1 MSHGAD
7 STKAIYYAFSAN
19 GAIAIAKY
27 VAAVITG
34 SGSMLAEAVHSTAD
48 CGNQLLLLLG
58 MKRSKK
64 PASDRFPLGY
74 GKETYFWSF
83 IVALLLFSM
92 GGLFSI
98 YEGWHKLHE
107 PEPLSYP
114 MLALGVLLFGIIVE
128 GLSFAGC
135 LREINK
141 VRAEQNLWQWFRSTR
156 EVELLVIFG
165 EDLAA
170 LLGLCFAFLAV
181 LAAWLTGDPMYDA
194 LGSIGIGVLLI
205 AVAFFISVEVKSLLI
220 GQGVSPD
227 IHTDMLD
234 FLNQQVTIKQVY
246 NLRTLHMGADVMVAI
261 KAELTEQQDALKLIA
276 DINKVEAVFRA
287 RFPAV
292 AWCFFE
298 PDNTDDD

>member
-7 STKAIYYAFSAN
+7 SVKAIFFALSAN
-19 GAIAIAKY
+19 AAVAVAKY
-27 VAAVITG
+27 IAAVITG

-58 MKRSKK
+58 MKRAKK
-64 PASDRFPLGY
+64 PPSDDYPLGF

-114 MLALGVLLFGIIVE
+114 LLALGVLAFGVVVE
-128 GLSFAGC
+128 GLSLAGC
-135 LREINK
+135 LREVNK
-141 VRAEQNLWQWFRSTR
+141 SRGDQNLWIWFRDTR
-156 EVELLVIFG
+156 EAELLVIFG

-170 LLGLCFAFLAV
+170 LFGLSFAFAAV
-181 LAAWLTGDPMYDA
+181 LAAWITGDPMWDA
-194 LGSIGIGVLLI
+194 LGSIGIGILLI
-205 AVAFFISVEVKSLLI
+205 VVAFFVGVEVKSLLV
-220 GQGVSPD
+220 GQGVSPPVRE
-227 IHTDMLD
+227 DMLQ
-234 FLNQQVTIKQVY
+234 FLAQQPSIKQIY
-246 NLRTLHMGADVMVAI
+246 NLRTLHMGSDVMVAI
-261 KAELTEQQDALKLIA
+261 KAELTEQQDARKLIA
-276 DINKVEAVFRA
+276 DINQVEAAFRQ
-287 RFPAV
+287 RFAQV
-292 AWCFFE
+292 SWCFFE

>member
-1 MSHGAD
+1 
-7 STKAIYYAFSAN
+7 
-19 GAIAIAKY
+19 
-27 VAAVITG
+27 
-34 SGSMLAEAVHSTAD
+34 
-48 CGNQLLLLLG
+48 
-58 MKRSKK
+58 
-64 PASDRFPLGY
+64 
-74 GKETYFWSF
+74 
-83 IVALLLFSM
+83 
-92 GGLFSI
+92 
-98 YEGWHKLHE
+98 
-107 PEPLSYP
+107 
-114 MLALGVLLFGIIVE
+114 IIVE

-170 LLGLCFAFLAV
+170 LLGLTFAFLAV

-194 LGSIGIGVLLI
+194 VGSIGIGVLLI

-220 GQGVSPD
+220 GQGVSPET
-227 IHTDMLD
+227 HTDMLD
-234 FLNQQVTIKQVY
+234 FLNQQSTIKQVY

-261 KAELTEQQDALKLIA
+261 KAELTEQEDAMKLIA
-276 DINKVEAVFRA
+276 DINKVEADFRA
-287 RFPAV
+287 RFPTV